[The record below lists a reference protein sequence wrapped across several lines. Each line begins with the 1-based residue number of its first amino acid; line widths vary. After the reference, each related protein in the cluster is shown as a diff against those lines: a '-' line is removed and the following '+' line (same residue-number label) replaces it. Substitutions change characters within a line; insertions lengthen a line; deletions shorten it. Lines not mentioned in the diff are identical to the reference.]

1 MLLYEKFKKKIRPIL
16 KKSFN
21 YTKNIIAKIKDFVE

>member
-1 MLLYEKFKKKIRPIL
+1 MKNLKKKIRPIL

-21 YTKNIIAKIKDFVE
+21 YTKSVIAKIKDFVE